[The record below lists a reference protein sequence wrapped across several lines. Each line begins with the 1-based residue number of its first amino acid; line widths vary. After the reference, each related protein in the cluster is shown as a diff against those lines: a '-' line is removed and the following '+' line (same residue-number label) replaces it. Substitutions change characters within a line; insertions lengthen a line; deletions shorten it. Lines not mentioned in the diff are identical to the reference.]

1 MGAAETA
8 EKPPAYRRLTVSTAL
23 RADFADLETQLQQ
36 IFINH
41 PKVPLVICG
50 DLNCDMLKSPSFPA
64 RQHICD
70 FLSDYCMHQLVTAPT
85 FASGSL
91 LDVCLV
97 KNREYVRNCSVS
109 YCHFSPHK
117 FVIVLVDVPKQR
129 LNPTVILSRSF
140 KRLDV
145 QSFNCDLLTVDWEEV
160 YKETSVSEKWQ
171 AFLKSFMPVIDDHA
185 PRKSVTIRN
194 PTAPP
199 VSAAT
204 RDLMSQRR
212 AALRS
217 SGRES
222 IAYRELNR
230 AIRSAVR
237 RDRRVELRREIGER
251 GPNKVSQLVMPL
263 SENFQTKT
271 KPIPTECQFGKPNTK
286 PILYGLQKADICTNF
301 LKS

>member
-1 MGAAETA
+1 
-8 EKPPAYRRLTVSTAL
+8 
-23 RADFADLETQLQQ
+23 
-36 IFINH
+36 
-41 PKVPLVICG
+41 
-50 DLNCDMLKSPSFPA
+50 
-64 RQHICD
+64 
-70 FLSDYCMHQLVTAPT
+70 MHQLVTAPT

-117 FVIVLVDVPKQR
+117 FVNVLVDVPKQR

-251 GPNKVSQLVMPL
+251 GPNKVWQCIRSVVAGKKDGRNVQPDLPADDLNSFFCLCRTSDRCRDPYPECSHRPECASPPSRGLQLPTQNDL
-263 SENFQTKT
+263 SRAARTHGLQHA
-271 KPIPTECQFGKPNTK
+271 QFGYLRLRWRVHPHAEGRF
-286 PILYGLQKADICTNF
+286 PSYRGRHPSHHQCLYYPFGHP
-301 LKS
+301 